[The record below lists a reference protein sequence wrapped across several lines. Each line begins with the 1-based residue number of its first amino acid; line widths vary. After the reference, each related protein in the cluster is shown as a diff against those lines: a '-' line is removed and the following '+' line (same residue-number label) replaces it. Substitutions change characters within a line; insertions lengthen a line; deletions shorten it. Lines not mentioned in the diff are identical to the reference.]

1 MGLLADRDSHA
12 TVVTATRGADVST
25 GAVHIQ
31 STGGHTMSFIL
42 AIIIGGIIGWLASLI
57 MKTNAQM
64 GLLAN
69 IVVGIVGSVLGHWA
83 AGALGIA
90 AFGSIG
96 SFIISLVGAVL
107 LIVILRAL
115 GFFR

>member
-1 MGLLADRDSHA
+1 
-12 TVVTATRGADVST
+12 
-25 GAVHIQ
+25 
-31 STGGHTMSFIL
+31 MSFIV
-42 AIIIGGIIGWLASLI
+42 AIVIGGIIGWLASKV
-57 MKTNAQM
+57 MKTDAQM

-69 IVVGIVGSVLGHWA
+69 IVVGIVGSVLGHWL

-96 SFIISLVGAVL
+96 SFIISLLGAVV
-107 LIVILRAL
+107 LIAILRAL